1 MAQISLAKSPRLN
14 KVASPQ
20 CARKTDV
27 NEYIENRL
35 ITNPAKFPF
44 AVLENVVESRVEY
57 SLLIAW
63 IPLIIEPKN
72 PRAAK
77 NSIRSKE
84 RTQISCPTF
93 DIAYSADA
101 IIHKRSPKRTF
112 LLEPTEIEPTPAAS
126 AEIRILYPNIHVIT
140 PIICC
145 IENLAPKKKY
155 DSAITNG
162 IVKQSSNIIFATD
175 VY

>member
-44 AVLENVVESRVEY
+44 AVLENVVESSIEY

-63 IPLIIEPKN
+63 IPFIIEPKN
-72 PRAAK
+72 PRAAR
-77 NSIRSKE
+77 NSIRS
-84 RTQISCPTF
+84 
-93 DIAYSADA
+93 
-101 IIHKRSPKRTF
+101 
-112 LLEPTEIEPTPAAS
+112 
-126 AEIRILYPNIHVIT
+126 
-140 PIICC
+140 
-145 IENLAPKKKY
+145 
-155 DSAITNG
+155 
-162 IVKQSSNIIFATD
+162 
-175 VY
+175 